1 MKGVG
6 KKAVKRVIRPGSEVY
21 PRIIEILEKVGG
33 KSLETD
39 LLDELRK
46 RGMDLTLPELRHM
59 LMKLEIRD
67 KIRVLSLDRERKVV
81 ELIRTR
87 EITKI

>member
-1 MKGVG
+1 
-6 KKAVKRVIRPGSEVY
+6 
-21 PRIIEILEKVGG
+21 
-33 KSLETD
+33 
-39 LLDELRK
+39 LRK

-87 EITKI
+87 EITRI

>member
-6 KKAVKRVIRPGSEVY
+6 KKAVKRAIRPGSEAY

-81 ELIRTR
+81 ELVRTR
-87 EITKI
+87 EITRI